1 MRGGATP
8 GRRAG
13 RIAAGKERT
22 RALVLGV
29 LAAVAL
35 VSLKI
40 SSGATGAG
48 LLWNPRP
55 GHPPAGVGGPWSP
68 LVMLGWASA
77 LISWGAVLVGAVLL
91 VRWAREATT
100 TRSGGK

>member
-1 MRGGATP
+1 VRGKATP

-13 RIAAGKERT
+13 RNAAGKERT

-29 LAAVAL
+29 LAVVAL

-48 LLWNPRP
+48 LLWNRSP
-55 GHPPAGVGGPWSP
+55 GHFPAGMGGPWSP
-68 LVMLGWASA
+68 LVMLGWGSA
-77 LISWGAVLVGAVLL
+77 LIFWGAVLAGAVLL
-91 VRWAREATT
+91 IRWAREATA
-100 TRSGGK
+100 TRSGGG

>member
-1 MRGGATP
+1 MRGKATP

-13 RIAAGKERT
+13 RNAAGKERT

-29 LAAVAL
+29 LAVVAL

-48 LLWNPRP
+48 LLWNRSP
-55 GHPPAGVGGPWSP
+55 GHFPAGMGGPWSP
-68 LVMLGWASA
+68 LVMLGWGSA
-77 LISWGAVLVGAVLL
+77 LIFWGAVLAGAVLL
-91 VRWAREATT
+91 IRWAREATA
-100 TRSGGK
+100 TRSGGG

>member
-48 LLWNPRP
+48 LLWNRSPGHLRP
-55 GHPPAGVGGPWSP
+55 GLAGR
-68 LVMLGWASA
+68 
-77 LISWGAVLVGAVLL
+77 GARL
-91 VRWAREATT
+91 
-100 TRSGGK
+100 